1 MENPIRLL
9 SSRQVHEGRI
19 VRLREDRVLLPQGS
33 EAIYE
38 YVEIKN
44 GASTLAIEENGDVW
58 LVREW
63 KYALGRP
70 TIEVVSGGLEPGESP
85 ADGARRELR
94 EEAGL
99 LAEELIPMGHVDP
112 FTTMLRCPN
121 HMFIARGLTHVPHER
136 EEAEIME
143 LLRVPLDE
151 AFRMVME
158 GEITHGTSSVLILK
172 AREWER
178 GWRSVRP

>member
-1 MENPIRLL
+1 MENPVRLL
-9 SSRQVHEGRI
+9 SSRQVHEGRL

-33 EAIYE
+33 EALYE
-38 YVEIKN
+38 FVEIKH
-44 GASTLAIEENGDVW
+44 GASTLAIEENNDVW

-70 TIEVVSGGLEPGESP
+70 TIEVVSGGLEPGETP
-85 ADGARRELR
+85 EDGARRELR

-99 LAEELIPMGHVDP
+99 VASHLIPLGHVDP

-121 HMFIARGLTHVPHER
+121 YLFIARGLTPVPHER
-136 EEAEIME
+136 EEAEVME
-143 LLRVPLDE
+143 LLKVPLPE
-151 AFRMVME
+151 AVRMVMA

-172 AREWER
+172 AEAWLRNQA
-178 GWRSVRP
+178 G